1 MFLDRRDVFCLRE
14 NSTMTN
20 ADVENVSADEVSA
33 LEAKIITQVEYYFGD
48 FNLPRDKFLQ
58 GKLKLD
64 DGWVTIETLLTFNR
78 LKSLT
83 TAVDVVAAALKKS
96 TNQLLEV
103 SEDGT
108 KIRRS
113 PAKPAPESN
122 KEQQQK
128 LDELSVY
135 VKGFPQTATIDE
147 LLEFFGQF
155 GKCINVFMRRYPKTR
170 KFKGSVFATFE
181 TKEQA
186 DGFLAKEGVKYNE
199 LELTRSMKTDYVARK
214 KQERQARLDEKAKK
228 KAANNEAA
236 GGDAAAEEPE
246 APEIVLG
253 CLLRIKGLG
262 SETTWENLKEAF
274 ASYAAVAF
282 VDYSRGQP
290 EAVLRFVEEGSAQ
303 AVLAKL
309 GAQGEPLK
317 VNGHEVTAEAL
328 EGDEE
333 VEYWKKLTAA
343 KRDRKNRF
351 NKGGQRGNKGGQ
363 QGRGR
368 NQGGRRQDRGKK
380 RAAEEDG
387 AGGDATNS
395 EAKRQK
401 EDSKEGGGET
411 DNGGESEAKRS
422 KTDDGV
428 AAAE

>member
-1 MFLDRRDVFCLRE
+1 MA
-14 NSTMTN
+14 MTN
-20 ADVENVSADEVSA
+20 ADVENVSADVSA
-33 LEAKIITQVEYYFGD
+33 LEAKIIKQVEYYFGD

-83 TAVDVVAAALKKS
+83 TAENVVAEALKKS
-96 TNQLLEV
+96 TSQLLEV
-103 SEDGT
+103 SEDGK

-113 PAKPAPESN
+113 AAKPVPESN
-122 KEQQQK
+122 KEHQQK

-135 VKGFPQTATIDE
+135 VKGFPPTATIDE

-155 GKCINVFMRRYPKTR
+155 GQCINVFMRRYPKTH
-170 KFKGSVFATFE
+170 KFKGSVFATFA
-181 TKEQA
+181 TKEEA
-186 DGFLAKEGVKYNE
+186 DAFLAKEDVKFNE

-236 GGDAAAEEPE
+236 GGGDAAEEPE

-253 CLLRIKGLG
+253 CILRVKGLG
-262 SETTWENLKEAF
+262 EKTTWESLKQAL
-274 ASYAAVAF
+274 APYAAVAF

-309 GAQGEPLK
+309 KAQGEGLK
-317 VNGHEVTAEAL
+317 IDGNDVTAEAL
-328 EGDEE
+328 EGDDE

-343 KRDRKNRF
+343 KRDKKNRF
-351 NKGGQRGNKGGQ
+351 KGGQRGNKGGH
-363 QGRGR
+363 GRGR
-368 NQGGRRQDRGKK
+368 HQGSRRQDRGKK
-380 RAAEEDG
+380 RAAEDAGDDDNEAKKPAAKESAADDG
-387 AGGDATNS
+387 AA
-395 EAKRQK
+395 
-401 EDSKEGGGET
+401 
-411 DNGGESEAKRS
+411 SEAKRS
-422 KTDDGV
+422 KTDGE

>member
-1 MFLDRRDVFCLRE
+1 
-14 NSTMTN
+14 MTN
-20 ADVENVSADEVSA
+20 ADVENVSADVSA
-33 LEAKIITQVEYYFGD
+33 LEAKIIKQVEYYFGD

-83 TAVDVVAAALKKS
+83 TAENVVAEALKKS
-96 TNQLLEV
+96 TSQLLEV
-103 SEDGT
+103 SEDGK

-113 PAKPAPESN
+113 AAKPVPESN
-122 KEQQQK
+122 KEHQQK

-135 VKGFPQTATIDE
+135 VKGFPPTATIDE

-155 GKCINVFMRRYPKTR
+155 GQCINVFMRRYPKTH
-170 KFKGSVFATFE
+170 KFKGSVFATFA
-181 TKEQA
+181 TKEEA
-186 DGFLAKEGVKYNE
+186 DAFLAKEDVKFNE

-236 GGDAAAEEPE
+236 GGGDAAEEPE

-253 CLLRIKGLG
+253 CILRVKGLG
-262 SETTWENLKEAF
+262 EKTTWESLKQAL
-274 ASYAAVAF
+274 APYAAVAF

-309 GAQGEPLK
+309 KAQGEGLK
-317 VNGHEVTAEAL
+317 IDGNDVTAEAL
-328 EGDEE
+328 EGDDE

-343 KRDRKNRF
+343 KRDKKNRF
-351 NKGGQRGNKGGQ
+351 KGGQRGNKGGH
-363 QGRGR
+363 GRGR
-368 NQGGRRQDRGKK
+368 HQGSRRQDRGKK
-380 RAAEEDG
+380 RAAEDAGDDDNEAKKPAAKESAADDG
-387 AGGDATNS
+387 AA
-395 EAKRQK
+395 
-401 EDSKEGGGET
+401 
-411 DNGGESEAKRS
+411 SEAKRS
-422 KTDDGV
+422 KTDGE